1 VTTTAG
7 IAALVAALALG
18 FVEGL
23 GRFYPARRTWWRLRR
38 ARGRRA
44 VRRMRERFEAAAAHR
59 PSRPLVTLLLGLA
72 IAWIASASL
81 LDKRWHEV
89 AFDVLP
95 YVIVL
100 AALLRTPTSL
110 RRVAERMRD
119 HERDAGE
126 DPDAHEDGGTAAV
139 AL

>member
-1 VTTTAG
+1 MTSGV
-7 IAALVAALALG
+7 IAALVATLALG
-18 FVEGL
+18 FIEGF

-38 ARGRRA
+38 VRGRTA
-44 VRRMRERFEAAAAHR
+44 VRHMRERFEAAAARR
-59 PSRPLVTLLLGLA
+59 PPRLLVTVLLGLA
-72 IAWIASASL
+72 IAWVAAASL

-89 AFDVLP
+89 VFDVLP
-95 YVIVL
+95 TIIVL
-100 AALLRTPTSL
+100 AALLRTPTAL

-126 DPDAHEDGGTAAV
+126 DPDAHEDDGPAAI